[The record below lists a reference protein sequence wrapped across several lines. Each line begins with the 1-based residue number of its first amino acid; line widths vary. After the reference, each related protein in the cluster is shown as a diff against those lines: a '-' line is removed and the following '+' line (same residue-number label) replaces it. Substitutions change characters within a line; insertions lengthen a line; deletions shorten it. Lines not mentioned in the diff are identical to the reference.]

1 MKPRFLA
8 LAVAAVVAGCGAQ
21 VPDSN
26 PNSGVGFSGYD
37 AFSTERA
44 RRDAELQAMRP
55 RAIPDGRA
63 IASETMT
70 VLAVPSTVG
79 GSAPVTG
86 VGGSTATGQ
95 LGSAAA
101 PRVAAATTVTATA
114 PAAVETAP
122 IEVAVQPNNPNISD
136 EQDFD
141 AVASRESI
149 ESDADRIEKNRET
162 YQVVEPTAVPER
174 SGSSRPNVVAF
185 ALATSHP
192 LGTQVYRR
200 TGGADVNRFNRECAR
215 YPSADRAQEAFLANG
230 GPQRD
235 RRGMDPDGDGYACFW
250 DPSPFRAA
258 RGG

>member
-1 MKPRFLA
+1 MIKRLMTLGAAGFLA
-8 LAVAAVVAGCGAQ
+8 ACATQ

-26 PNSGVGFSGYD
+26 PNSGVGFSDYD

-55 RAIPDGRA
+55 RPVPDGQVIGA
-63 IASETMT
+63 ETLT
-70 VLAVPSTVG
+70 VLEAGRTIGGQSPVG
-79 GSAPVTG
+79 G
-86 VGGSTATGQ
+86 VGGSTVQGT
-95 LGSAAA
+95 LGTS
-101 PRVAAATTVTATA
+101 TA
-114 PAAVETAP
+114 PAAAAAPVAVETATLD
-122 IEVAVQPNNPNISD
+122 AVPVTDNPNISD

-149 ESDADRIEKNRET
+149 ESDAERIERNRET
-162 YQVVEPTAVPER
+162 FQVVAPTAVPER
-174 SGSSRPNVVAF
+174 TNTGRPNVVAF

-192 LGTQVYRR
+192 VGTQVYRR
-200 TGGADVNRFNRECAR
+200 SGSSIDRFNRECAR
-215 YPSADRAQEAFLANG
+215 YPSADRAQEAFLGAG

-250 DPSPFRAA
+250 NPAPFRNA

>member
-1 MKPRFLA
+1 MMKRFMTLGTVAFLA
-8 LAVAAVVAGCGAQ
+8 ACGAP

-26 PNSGVGFSGYD
+26 PNTGVGFSDYD
-37 AFSTERA
+37 GFATERA

-63 IASETMT
+63 IAADTLT
-70 VLAVPSTVG
+70 VLGTQSTVAG
-79 GSAPVTG
+79 QAPVGG
-86 VGGSTATGQ
+86 VGGSTATGT
-95 LGSAAA
+95 LGTSTL
-101 PRVAAATTVTATA
+101 PV
-114 PAAVETAP
+114 AVETATLDAP
-122 IEVAVQPNNPNISD
+122 ADPNNPNISD
-136 EQDFD
+136 EQSFD

-149 ESDADRIEKNRET
+149 LSDAERIERNRQQFE
-162 YQVVEPTAVPER
+162 VVAPTAVPER
-174 SGSSRPNVVAF
+174 SNSGRPNVVAF

-200 TGGADVNRFNRECAR
+200 TGGANVNRFNRECAR
-215 YPSADRAQEAFLANG
+215 YPSPDRAQEAFLAAG

-235 RRGMDPDGDGYACFW
+235 RAGVDPDGDGYACYW